1 MDGIGVIDMKRVGI
15 LGALLFLFLFIG
27 NVSATEIT
35 VCPSGCDSTTI
46 QGAIN
51 LANSGD
57 TVIVDAGT
65 YSESVAID
73 KPLIL
78 LGAKSNVDSR
88 NGAWGSEDITI
99 INAGEGNNGIL
110 ITSSDVT
117 VNGFKI
123 IESGSDAEVFSLDY
137 PFESAIYIYN
147 ESIELEN
154 IHIIYNWIDDNYG
167 AGIIIRYVNA
177 PVVEYNY
184 ISNNGAGV
192 WASAGIGGQEL
203 TNGSFSYNEITN
215 SISYGIYFGGGK
227 VGSLPKNTTG
237 VLISHNNIHNNEK
250 YGLQL
255 YGYYEPI
262 SVFNSGVILE
272 NNAFH
277 DNGRCGIKITDF
289 ASTIIEGNN
298 FSNNGV
304 NGTSDK
310 YKYGALVSA
319 YYTASETQFT
329 NNIFND
335 NELGGIYFLLEI
347 EGAEMSDIN
356 NIHNKFLDAGRG
368 IETASRGAFPF
379 PFVINATN
387 NWWGSATPNC
397 SKFSANVTHFP
408 FCINADCSTSM
419 EDVLEDFC
427 GCGTTNF
434 SAIDDWENVD
444 LILDGNDG
452 QINWTSA
459 INLSASTLT
468 FTVDVVITHN
478 KISVNSDDMP
488 ELDQPATLTFKNS
501 GYTRTNDFLIKRNG
515 VNCHSDICNNIRV
528 EGNNVIVDVN
538 QMSDY
543 SLEDAIIDPASITG
557 QLVLSLG
564 FGIMGIMSILVL
576 LELGYGSI
584 EPKTWIKIF
593 VSILI
598 VILMLVGVWQGL
610 VL

>member
-1 MDGIGVIDMKRVGI
+1 MDGNGVIDMKRVGI
-15 LGALLFLFLFIG
+15 FSALLFLFLFAV

-46 QGAIN
+46 QDAVN
-51 LANSGD
+51 LASSGD
-57 TVIVDAGT
+57 TVVVSAGT
-65 YSESVAID
+65 YSESIAID

-88 NGAWGSEDITI
+88 NGAWGSEDITT

-147 ESIELEN
+147 ESLELEN

-167 AGIIIRYVNA
+167 AGIIIRYVKE
-177 PVVEYNY
+177 PIVEYNY

-215 SISYGIYFGGGK
+215 SISYGMYFGGGK

-237 VLISHNNIHNNEK
+237 VLVSNNDFHDNEK

-255 YGYYEPI
+255 YGYYEPT
-262 SVFNSGVILE
+262 SVFNSGVRLE
-272 NNAFH
+272 NNTFH
-277 DNGRCGIKITDF
+277 DNGRCGIKVTDF
-289 ASTIIEGNN
+289 TDTLIADNE
-298 FSNNGV
+298 FENNGA

-310 YKYGALVSA
+310 YKYGALISA
-319 YYTASETQFT
+319 YYTASGTQVIHNTFS
-329 NNIFND
+329 D
-335 NELGGIYFLLEI
+335 NEIGGVYFLLEL
-347 EGAEMSDIN
+347 ADAYLSDIN
-356 NIHNKFLDAGRG
+356 VTQNKFLDAGAG
-368 IETASRGAFPF
+368 VVTASRGAFPF
-379 PFVINATN
+379 PFVINAEG
-387 NWWGSATPNC
+387 NWWGSATPDE
-397 SKFSANVTHFP
+397 SKFIGNISHYPHA
-408 FCINADCSTSM
+408 INAECSCSITTIC
-419 EDVLEDFC
+419 EEFDGNDTTDF
-427 GCGTTNF
+427 
-434 SAIDDWENVD
+434 SVIEDWENVD
-444 LILDGNDG
+444 LVLDVTDG
-452 QINWTSA
+452 LINWTSA
-459 INLSASTLT
+459 INLSTSALT

-478 KISVNSDDMP
+478 RINIDTGDMP
-488 ELDQPATLTFKNS
+488 ELNEPATLMFKNS

-515 VNCHSDICNNIRV
+515 VNCHSDICNNIRM
-528 EGNNVIVDVN
+528 EGNSVIVDVN

-557 QLVLSLG
+557 QLVLSVG